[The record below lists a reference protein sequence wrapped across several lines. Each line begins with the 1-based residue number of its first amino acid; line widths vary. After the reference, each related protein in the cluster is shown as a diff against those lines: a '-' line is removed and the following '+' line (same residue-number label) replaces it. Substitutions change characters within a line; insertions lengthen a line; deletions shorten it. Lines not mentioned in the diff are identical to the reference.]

1 MSNGNKL
8 GSYFIKHCNMQLLLA
23 KEKNDKMLPL
33 GFGLNV
39 HSRAQPCKSLKSAVE
54 KK

>member
-1 MSNGNKL
+1 
-8 GSYFIKHCNMQLLLA
+8 MQLLLA
-23 KEKNDKMLPL
+23 KEINYKMLPL

-39 HSRAQPCKSLKSAVE
+39 HIRAQPCKSLKSAVE